1 MCVCVNRDG
10 YSYVYKYCVLFLEKR
25 KARGSKYFFLFFYRG
40 QVFSLAMTDGP
51 HLLALPVIYIMEKEG
66 TDGLW
71 AGGWG
76 EPSAPWGPRAS
87 SSPPASRP
95 LHAFVRSGFQFPR
108 IFTCFG
114 SGARPQSR
122 PCWSRIRVQPSDCPW
137 AELTAGAKAQNMFRC
152 FGDAKR
158 WAQSLSLVLVLQ

>member
-1 MCVCVNRDG
+1 M
-10 YSYVYKYCVLFLEKR
+10 YVYVLIKMNTHVSIRVSTLFLEKR

-51 HLLALPVIYIMEKEG
+51 HLLALPVIYITEKEG
-66 TDGLW
+66 TEGLW

-114 SGARPQSR
+114 FGHDRNRGRVGAEYESSPVTVHG
-122 PCWSRIRVQPSDCPW
+122 P
-137 AELTAGAKAQNMFRC
+137 N
-152 FGDAKR
+152 
-158 WAQSLSLVLVLQ
+158 